1 MKKIT
6 SLKLKV
12 DKISFAKYLVKRT
25 KRPSTD
31 RMKIFANLISDNG
44 LVLRIY
50 KIFKKLNNT
59 KINSPSK
66 NNGQS
71 VWKDI
76 YPKIYK
82 NGKWTYEKLVNIYH
96 YGIANKK
103 HNVVPLLEWL

>member
-1 MKKIT
+1 MKKKP

-12 DKISFAKYLVKRT
+12 DKISFAKYLVKRM
-25 KRPSTD
+25 KRPSID
-31 RMKIFANLISDNG
+31 WMKIFANLIPDNE

-59 KINSPSK
+59 KINSLSK

-76 YPKIYK
+76 YPRIYK
-82 NGKWTYEKLVNIYH
+82 NSK
-96 YGIANKK
+96 
-103 HNVVPLLEWL
+103 